1 MSSPKL
7 RFKEFSEDWK
17 HAKVENHYYNL
28 PTNSFSRSC
37 LNYEFGSVKN
47 IHYGDIHVKFKSHFD
62 VKNETVPFINEDVNY
77 KRYGN
82 ESYCLE
88 KDLVFA
94 DASEDLNDI
103 GKCIEIVSTNSENIL
118 CGLHTIHL
126 RNINNNLFKGFSG
139 FLFRTENVVKQIQK
153 ESQGAKVLGI
163 SSRKILNININLP
176 TLKEQEKITTF
187 FTTIDHKL
195 NLLKEKKEKLELYKK
210 GVMQQIFSQKLR
222 FKDVQGNEFPG
233 WELYQLN
240 DILSEHKTRN
250 KDNQVK
256 EVFSVAKN
264 KGVIN
269 QIEHL
274 GRSYASKDVTNYK
287 VSFPD
292 DLIYTKSPTS
302 DFPFGIIKQN
312 KTGRTGIVSTLYGV
326 FKPKTKYIGF
336 ILDYY
341 FSTWENTFN
350 YLNPLVEKGAK
361 NTMNINNDR
370 FLNGVVISLPS
381 DEFEQQKITNFIKTL
396 DAKISLVETQIH
408 KTALWKKGLLQQ
420 MFV

>member
-17 HAKVENHYYNL
+17 HSKVENHYYNL

-82 ESYCLE
+82 ESFCLE

-103 GKCIEIVSTNSENIL
+103 GKCIEIVNTNNENIL

-139 FLFRTENVVKQIQK
+139 FLFRTENIIKQIQK

-163 SSRKILNININLP
+163 SSKKILNININLP
-176 TLKEQEKITTF
+176 TLLEQEKIATF
-187 FTTIDHKL
+187 FTTIDQKL

-210 GVMQQIFSQKLR
+210 GVMQQIFSRKLR
-222 FKDVQGNEFPG
+222 FKDEQGNEFPE
-233 WELYQLN
+233 WEEKQLGEICEYKNGGSFEKYVCEDGLYNLISLNSIDINGKIKSNHKKVSITDGSLQKGDLIMVLSDVAHGNFLGLTDIVPGDNFVLNQRMAALKLKISVDRFYLKTFINYNQSYFKLMGQGSSQLN
-240 DILSEHKTRN
+240 LSKGDVEN
-250 KDNQVK
+250 
-256 EVFSVAKN
+256 FS
-264 KGVIN
+264 
-269 QIEHL
+269 
-274 GRSYASKDVTNYK
+274 
-287 VSFPD
+287 
-292 DLIYTKSPTS
+292 
-302 DFPFGIIKQN
+302 IK
-312 KTGRTGIVSTLYGV
+312 L
-326 FKPKTKYIGF
+326 P
-336 ILDYY
+336 
-341 FSTWENTFN
+341 
-350 YLNPLVEKGAK
+350 
-361 NTMNINNDR
+361 
-370 FLNGVVISLPS
+370 SLP
-381 DEFEQQKITNFIKTL
+381 EQEKIAKFLSTL
-396 DAKISLVETQIH
+396 DAKINLVETQIQ
-408 KTALWKKGLLQQ
+408 KTELWKKGLLQQ

>member
-17 HAKVENHYYNL
+17 HSKVENHYYNL

-82 ESYCLE
+82 ESFCLE

-103 GKCIEIVSTNSENIL
+103 GKCIEIVNTNNENIL

-139 FLFRTENVVKQIQK
+139 FLFRTENIIKQIQK

-163 SSRKILNININLP
+163 SSKKILNININLP
-176 TLKEQEKITTF
+176 TLLEQEKIATF
-187 FTTIDHKL
+187 FATVDKKL

-222 FKDVQGNEFPG
+222 FKDEKENEFAE
-233 WELYQLN
+233 WEEKKLGEVAHR
-240 DILSEHKTRN
+240 ITFKN
-250 KDNQVK
+250 KEDNQNVLTISAQQGLISQLEYFNK
-256 EVFSVAKN
+256 SVSAKN
-264 KGVIN
+264 LTNYYLIEKDDFAYNKSYSKGYPMGAIKRLKRYDKGV
-269 QIEHL
+269 
-274 GRSYASKDVTNYK
+274 
-287 VSFPD
+287 
-292 DLIYTKSPTS
+292 
-302 DFPFGIIKQN
+302 
-312 KTGRTGIVSTLYGV
+312 VSTLYICFRFDKDQINLTFMEQLFEEG
-326 FKPKTKYIGF
+326 KHIKE
-336 ILDYY
+336 L
-341 FSTWENTFN
+341 ENITQEGARN
-350 YLNPLVEKGAK
+350 HGLLNIALSDFF
-361 NTMNINNDR
+361 NIN
-370 FLNGVVISLPS
+370 LNIPSLP
-381 DEFEQQKITNFIKTL
+381 EQEKIAQFLSTL
-396 DAKISLVETQIH
+396 DAKINLVETQIQ
-408 KTALWKKGLLQQ
+408 KTELWKKGLLQQ